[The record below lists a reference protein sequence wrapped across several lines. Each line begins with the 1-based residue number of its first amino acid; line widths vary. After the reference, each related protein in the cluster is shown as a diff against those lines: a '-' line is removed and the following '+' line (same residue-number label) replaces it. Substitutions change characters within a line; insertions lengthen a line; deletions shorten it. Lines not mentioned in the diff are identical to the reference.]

1 MDFVRWFEAAWILVH
16 HLLIGTV
23 KFAMDW
29 GVLATPRDPWGPV
42 FLQLF
47 LIGAGLAH
55 TAFGLDAFGLRG
67 GLSQVCRFAAELR
80 GDRSCCGSRRAAG
93 TASSRGP
100 S

>member
-67 GLSQVCRFAAELR
+67 GSVLLVMSQLLRIGADVGLSLIHI
-80 GDRSCCGSRRAAG
+80 
-93 TASSRGP
+93 
-100 S
+100 